1 LGRLGA
7 ALVLA
12 AAALAAA
19 GCGTGGPAHGGDV
32 ARGKQLFLGQGR
44 CSACHTLADAGAQG
58 RIGPNLDN
66 AFAADRAQGYEESGI
81 QQVVLDQIRIPSCVD
96 PNDPTRCMPAN
107 LVKGQDA
114 ADVSAYVAK
123 CAAVKSCNVQ
133 AAAAPA
139 GGGPA
144 GGGGG
149 AASIFQGQGCGSCHT
164 FKAAGATGKI
174 GPDLDNLVAD
184 ARKAGKPLP
193 AYTRESIVDPN
204 AYVVPGYQ
212 KGVMPTTFGRAL
224 SKSQLDALVQ
234 YLLGSGKGS

>member
-1 LGRLGA
+1 
-7 ALVLA
+7 VVA
-12 AAALAAA
+12 AAAVAAA
-19 GCGTGGPAHGGDV
+19 GCGTGGPRHGGDV

-58 RIGPNLDN
+58 KIGPNLDN
-66 AFAADRAQGYEESGI
+66 AFAADRAQGYEASGI

-139 GGGPA
+139 GGGQA
-144 GGGGG
+144 GGG
-149 AASIFQGQGCGSCHT
+149 AASIFQSQGCGSCHT
-164 FKAAGATGKI
+164 LKAAGSTGTI
-174 GPDLDNLVAD
+174 GPDLDKLAAD
-184 ARKAGKPLP
+184 ARKAGKPLA
-193 AYTRESIVDPN
+193 AYTRESIVNPD
-204 AYVVPGYQ
+204 AYIVPGYQ
-212 KGVMPTTFGRAL
+212 KGVMPTTFGSKL
-224 SKSQLDALVQ
+224 SKSQLAALVQ